1 MLDTQKALKTP
12 KTDEY
17 YENYD
22 RIFGSGDET
31 GGHKTVPD
39 METNGL
45 ESNLDEP
52 ES

>member
-22 RIFGSGDET
+22 RIFGKEKKDDEND
-31 GGHKTVPD
+31 GGEHEGTFRKIC
-39 METNGL
+39 EGK
-45 ESNLDEP
+45 
-52 ES
+52 

>member
-22 RIFGSGDET
+22 RIFGSGNEARD
-31 GGHKTVPD
+31 HKIVPD
-39 METNGL
+39 METNGP